1 MVTCLCKGSTLSML
15 MCFAIHT
22 RVLVCVCLH
31 LGHTPRHHVGTAA
44 ATSISLGWET
54 PCGYETTPRSSRG
67 PTRTSSLCLEVYW
80 ICLAHGRMEK
90 GNSKEPYK
98 GGAKKLTGVHR
109 GWAVKGR
116 AGGWTRVVQ
125 QLNCLVTKLQKDS
138 NLFSFN

>member
-1 MVTCLCKGSTLSML
+1 M
-15 MCFAIHT
+15 
-22 RVLVCVCLH
+22 
-31 LGHTPRHHVGTAA
+31 
-44 ATSISLGWET
+44 
-54 PCGYETTPRSSRG
+54 SRG
-67 PTRTSSLCLEVYW
+67 LLDLSGPRQNGEGKL
-80 ICLAHGRMEK
+80 K
-90 GNSKEPYK
+90 GTLQ